1 MITING
7 RDYKLIDAH
16 FHIWNRMH
24 GFRFKDVPSEP
35 IGSGRVR
42 VGTREYQF
50 MAPSFTETTSPLEAL
65 EVEMDNCGVDKG
77 VLLQTPCYGEQIDYV
92 ARAMK
97 KWPGRFATTALANPC
112 YGKDRFIQEADRA
125 IQQENCRGIK
135 FEMPDTPFEADAA
148 EYQYIFEYIQ
158 EHGLFCM
165 VDMGWGQ
172 GKFDYPIQAYEKTVK
187 KYRDL
192 TFVFPHLGVSRLW
205 DPAEDPN
212 FETLKRTLALMEL
225 NDNVWFDCAGI
236 PMLTGEYEEYP
247 YSIGNAA
254 LKVVHKQIGVHHLM
268 FGTDYP
274 GSTPY
279 CTYKQSIDHIV
290 RHCHFFRENEWTL
303 FLSKNAEKLWFS

>member
-97 KWPGRFATTALANPC
+97 KWARPFCHHRPGQSLLWERPVHSGSGPGYST
-112 YGKDRFIQEADRA
+112 GKLPR
-125 IQQENCRGIK
+125 
-135 FEMPDTPFEADAA
+135 
-148 EYQYIFEYIQ
+148 Y
-158 EHGLFCM
+158 
-165 VDMGWGQ
+165 
-172 GKFDYPIQAYEKTVK
+172 
-187 KYRDL
+187 
-192 TFVFPHLGVSRLW
+192 
-205 DPAEDPN
+205 
-212 FETLKRTLALMEL
+212 
-225 NDNVWFDCAGI
+225 
-236 PMLTGEYEEYP
+236 
-247 YSIGNAA
+247 
-254 LKVVHKQIGVHHLM
+254 
-268 FGTDYP
+268 
-274 GSTPY
+274 
-279 CTYKQSIDHIV
+279 
-290 RHCHFFRENEWTL
+290 
-303 FLSKNAEKLWFS
+303 